1 MVILIVLVSTQ
12 IGFLKSESYKIRVDS
27 LKKINEALLYLKT
40 KIEFTYEPIK
50 NIFEE
55 ISKVVFDGKDNIFR
69 KNNIQ
74 FLKNGKACIGVVSG
88 EHAIKDLIDICG
100 NKPLGSMCKEGTI
113 RYMFNPEIDTT
124 YINGE
129 KFFINAIHRSDAED
143 ASDDVELYYTYF
155 VLYCNMF
162 CMT

>member
-1 MVILIVLVSTQ
+1 MEYSLFMIKPCAYDKKDEIL
-12 IGFLKSESYKIRVDS
+12 
-27 LKKINEALLYLKT
+27 
-40 KIEFTYEPIK
+40 
-50 NIFEE
+50 NI
-55 ISKVVFDGKDNIFR
+55 ISKSLNIVSVTDTILSEELLEKIYRNEKDNIFR

-74 FLKNGKACIGVVSG
+74 ILKNGKACIGVVSG

-143 ASDDVELYYTYF
+143 ASDDVELYYTY
-155 VLYCNMF
+155 LKNQ
-162 CMT
+162 